1 MPLIE
6 INNVTK
12 QYHKGEETITPLKEV
27 TLDIEQGEFL
37 SLMGASGTGKSTLLN
52 LIASIDKPDSGR
64 IIVDGTEI
72 TQLSRTKLARWRAAN
87 LGYIFQTHNLVPV
100 LTAYENIELPLLLL
114 PINRSERRKR
124 IEIALKAVD
133 LLDRADHYPRQMSGG
148 QEQRVGIAR
157 AIVAHPKVV
166 VADEPTGDLD
176 PDSSSQILGLLK
188 RLKEQLDVTLLMVTH
203 DAAAAE
209 IADKQFHLD
218 YGKLVQTGGAG
229 SSRDT
234 TNPPQDKLMPAAT
247 SSHTENA

>member
-1 MPLIE
+1 MSLIE
-6 INNVTK
+6 IENVTK
-12 QYHKGEETITPLKEV
+12 QYHKGDETITPLREV
-27 TLDIEQGEFL
+27 SLNIEQGQFL

-64 IIVDGTEI
+64 ITVDGTEI
-72 TQLSRTKLARWRAAN
+72 TQLSRTKLAKWRAAN

-176 PDSSSQILGLLK
+176 PDSSAQILGLLK

-209 IADKQFHLD
+209 IADKQFRLD
-218 YGKLVQTGGAG
+218 YGKLVQTGGTGFAA
-229 SSRDT
+229 DT
-234 TNPPQDKLMPAAT
+234 GISDADKLISTTSPAQ
-247 SSHTENA
+247 ENA